1 MSNTNTPDMRAYI
14 DILNE
19 QPVVGDAMG
28 ADPVETLK
36 AELKNKEEQKRALD
50 KEIADMRSNLP
61 KLMQQQQQAKTAQ
74 QQQQSQQSQ
83 QTANTSNQQQP
94 QGQAARQSQLANNM
108 SAINALAK

>member
-61 KLMQQQQQAKTAQ
+61 KLMQQQQ
-74 QQQQSQQSQ
+74 SQQSQ
-83 QTANTSNQQQP
+83 QTANQLNQQQP
-94 QGQAARQSQLANNM
+94 ASPTMPTMPQ
-108 SAINALAK
+108 

>member
-74 QQQQSQQSQ
+74 QRQQQQSQQSQ
-83 QTANTSNQQQP
+83 QTANQLNQQQP
-94 QGQAARQSQLANNM
+94 ASPTMPTMPQ
-108 SAINALAK
+108 

>member
-28 ADPVETLK
+28 VDPVETLK

-61 KLMQQQQQAKTAQ
+61 KLMQQQQQAKTAKQQ

-83 QTANTSNQQQP
+83 QTANQLNQQQP
-94 QGQAARQSQLANNM
+94 ASSTMPTMPQ
-108 SAINALAK
+108 

>member
-1 MSNTNTPDMRAYI
+1 MTNTNTPDMRAYI

-19 QPVVGDAMG
+19 QPVVGDPMG
-28 ADPVETLK
+28 QDPVEALK

-74 QQQQSQQSQ
+74 QQQQQTAQTNRIANQQSASP
-83 QTANTSNQQQP
+83 TMPTMPTNTV
-94 QGQAARQSQLANNM
+94 A
-108 SAINALAK
+108 

>member
-74 QQQQSQQSQ
+74 QQQQQQQSQQSQ
-83 QTANTSNQQQP
+83 QTANQLNQQQP
-94 QGQAARQSQLANNM
+94 ASPTMPTMPQ
-108 SAINALAK
+108 